1 MAAGTKGAFRA
12 GKVLSPDA
20 KWTGEEPEWH
30 DWQKWPVEQFMR
42 TRMRMLRFYGYYLT
56 SADLKPAVLT
66 YMKAKNYAKG
76 DIDLIKGANPNLM
89 PTTIG
94 KLVRAI
100 DRGMPSLHPQAQEY
114 FDAMPFHND
123 PDNPPIAKDEHSV
136 IAHELTKV
144 LDYLRDVAKDKT
156 NDSSETEVK
165 KPTLTP
171 LDRLRNKV
179 EKEVVVPLEIM
190 LDNWAVN
197 YDKTKIDA
205 LSLTSYI
212 RDGAIPAA
220 GCKFINDWL
229 TKQLEEYRGAY
240 DKEDP
245 QLVEGYSH
253 LTRAALKNRV
263 SNLETMLSEVAKF
276 SSVAKAMR
284 KPRVKKP
291 KDAMKQVARLK
302 YQSNSNE
309 YGIDSVNPS
318 RVPMAQRL
326 YVFNTKYRT
335 LGVYFASGNSGFEV
349 KGTSLK
355 GFDTSTSFITTLRK
369 PKDTLNAITSS
380 TPKQIDKLLDSMK
393 CKKRKGNG
401 RINAQTVLVRV
412 VENRV

>member
-1 MAAGTKGAFRA
+1 MAAKINNRVFKA
-12 GKVLSPDA
+12 GKVLSPDS
-20 KWTGEEPEWH
+20 KWTGEEP
-30 DWQKWPVEQFMR
+30 DWFGWEKWPVDQFMK

-56 SADLKPAVLT
+56 SADLKPAVLA
-66 YMKAKNYAKG
+66 YMKTHHYSKD
-76 DIDLIKGANPNLM
+76 DIDLIRGANPNLM

-100 DRGMPSLHPQAQEY
+100 DRGMPSLHPEAQEY
-114 FDAMPFHND
+114 FNNLPFQD
-123 PDNPPIAKDEHSV
+123 PENPPTAKDDHSV
-136 IAHELTKV
+136 ICHELNKV
-144 LDYLRDVAKDKT
+144 VDYLREVNKEANPVAAA
-156 NDSSETEVK
+156 VK
-165 KPTLTP
+165 GPTPTP

-179 EKEVVVPLEIM
+179 EKEVIVPLEGM
-190 LDNWAVN
+190 LDRWITESN
-197 YDKTKIDA
+197 KTKVDG

-229 TKQLEEYRGAY
+229 NKLLAEYQGAY
-240 DKEDP
+240 DKACP

-253 LTRAALKNRV
+253 MTRPAIKNRITV
-263 SNLETMLSEVAKF
+263 LETMLGEVAKF

-291 KDAMKQVARLK
+291 KDASKQVARLK
-302 YQSNSNE
+302 YQANSND
-309 YGIDSVNPS
+309 YGLDSINPS
-318 RVPMAQRL
+318 RIPMAQRL
-326 YVFNTKYRT
+326 YIFNTKYRT
-335 LGVYFASGNSGFEV
+335 LGVYFASGNAGFEV

-355 GFDTSTSFITTLRK
+355 GFDLETSFITTLRK
-369 PKDTLNAITSS
+369 PKDTLSAITSS